1 MNFAHVDDP
10 SQRLHDGPLGTF
22 PNLRV
27 VALDPTHLPIVYEYA
42 TWRKR
47 TEGSRL
53 LRCIMAKFSKIDAG
67 VSANAWG
74 PIFKGADARPLDRQE
89 ELSRDKILNC
99 SMAHA
104 RAQLVVKAL
113 QNDAPFFTR
122 VDFIEGLAALAS
134 PHRDEVQK
142 KVTGSN
148 KPLYKVLWS
157 AAAPARI
164 EWYLN
169 ATRVRHS
176 MHQGKVS
183 LLPSGTTSN
192 EALHAEINGWFRQT
206 QQIHQ
211 ATLTLKLNAMT
222 LGKLISH
229 NSAMYRHTARQMSSA
244 SVLAR
249 AVSKSL
255 WQTASWRRWCR
266 SLSSGGATRKA
277 ALPLQSQRQEAA
289 ERVRSWVRK
298 KPAAAV
304 SRAPRCVKRTA
315 FTLQRLGQFRKGGVK
330 GTVFRRPARGAP

>member
-1 MNFAHVDDP
+1 MNFVHVDDP
-10 SQRLHDGPLGTF
+10 SQRLHDGLLGIF

-134 PHRDEVQK
+134 LHRDEVQK

-229 NSAMYRHTARQMSSA
+229 PCSRRGRRRR
-244 SVLAR
+244 SVSGVGCAKRPLR
-249 AVSKSL
+249 
-255 WQTASWRRWCR
+255 
-266 SLSSGGATRKA
+266 LSVAPLGA
-277 ALPLQSQRQEAA
+277 
-289 ERVRSWVRK
+289 
-298 KPAAAV
+298 
-304 SRAPRCVKRTA
+304 
-315 FTLQRLGQFRKGGVK
+315 
-330 GTVFRRPARGAP
+330 